1 MVRTPSLERVE
12 ETGRWRFIDV
22 SPEKERQYG
31 QEADREILQQL
42 AGKILPPSHPLAIQ
56 VTKIASRIITAANLG
71 EVKGA
76 SPSQQLPAQAGG
88 WSVLPPDGSFGHDDT
103 GTAAWD
109 MTPAQR
115 EVAARLKQEWEVYV
129 IKDDETPNAF
139 VTGGG
144 KIFVFTGIIP
154 IAENDDGIA
163 TVIGHEIAHQ
173 VQRHS
178 AEKLS
183 GTKVFSAL
191 VILLEILGLDVGL
204 SRLGLT
210 LLMSLPNSRTM
221 ESEAD
226 NVGLRLMAQ
235 ACFDPRESVRM
246 WERMSELEKKHGGGG
261 WFNLGGGD
269 FLRTHPANEKRI
281 QALQQ
286 WIPNALT
293 VRAASSCAL
302 DENRTLGDEFRGFKD
317 VFSQGSNQGR
327 SIWAYVAMVFGLAT
341 RNVFKQTAKPFR
353 IAQTIT
359 SLSSAVCPR
368 VPTPSFLLYSSAK
381 EETTES
387 AKDGS
392 PSRTYAEEA
401 DREVLKEFAGKILPP
416 SDPLVRRI
424 TEIASRIITAADLGE
439 VKGAYPS
446 RKPGESSGWWP
457 LLKVPTNKVSE
468 GGRSD
473 TAGGNKAAVQ
483 KDLAAHLTQEWEVYV
498 IQDDEIPNA
507 FVTGSGKIFVFTGI
521 VSIAQTDDGLATV
534 IGHGMLR
541 SP

>member
-1 MVRTPSLERVE
+1 MAFRLAARNLFKRTVKPSRITPAITPIARVAPPRIPSLPLNSSSSIRQFSSSTRTLQEFRYVRFGEGGGQKKNRWIPFRNGLDTPSKILIGVTGAGGVYYVYHLERVE

-31 QEADREILQQL
+31 QEADREVLQQL
-42 AGKILPPSHPLAIQ
+42 AGKILPPSHPLVKQ

-88 WSVLPPDGSFGHDDT
+88 WAVLPPDGAFGHDDT
-103 GTAAWD
+103 STAAWD

-327 SIWAYVAMVFGLAT
+327 SIWA
-341 RNVFKQTAKPFR
+341 
-353 IAQTIT
+353 
-359 SLSSAVCPR
+359 
-368 VPTPSFLLYSSAK
+368 
-381 EETTES
+381 
-387 AKDGS
+387 
-392 PSRTYAEEA
+392 
-401 DREVLKEFAGKILPP
+401 
-416 SDPLVRRI
+416 
-424 TEIASRIITAADLGE
+424 
-439 VKGAYPS
+439 
-446 RKPGESSGWWP
+446 
-457 LLKVPTNKVSE
+457 
-468 GGRSD
+468 
-473 TAGGNKAAVQ
+473 
-483 KDLAAHLTQEWEVYV
+483 
-498 IQDDEIPNA
+498 
-507 FVTGSGKIFVFTGI
+507 
-521 VSIAQTDDGLATV
+521 
-534 IGHGMLR
+534 
-541 SP
+541 